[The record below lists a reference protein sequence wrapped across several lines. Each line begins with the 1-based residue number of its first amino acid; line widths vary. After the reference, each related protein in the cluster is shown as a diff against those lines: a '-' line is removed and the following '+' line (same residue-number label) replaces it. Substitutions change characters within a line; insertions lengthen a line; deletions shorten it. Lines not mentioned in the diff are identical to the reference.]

1 MADLRELA
9 DDVITSAGRGATPF
23 GLYVIPGNDPAADL
37 GRSVEVAV
45 FEEFFDNSPEL
56 LEAEYRP
63 YDDNSLFLVVLDH
76 RLRRPAGVL
85 RILLPHGPIKSLDD
99 IEKAWDERPD
109 DVIARTR
116 PEIDR
121 TLLWDI
127 ATLAAMPDYRGS
139 STNGLITLSL
149 YQGLAVL
156 GTQNGI
162 KWVVA
167 VLDLVV
173 LDLIQKMISRP
184 FQPFRG
190 LEPRRYLDSPSSLPV
205 FLDADDYQP
214 RLAITDPAMYEI
226 LFEGRGLEAAVSTPD
241 YARSAHEGLDAAI
254 LTTGEPRRLRATG

>member
-9 DDVITSAGRGATPF
+9 DHVISAAGRGATPF
-23 GLYVIPGNDPAADL
+23 GLYVIPGRDPAAEL
-37 GRSVEVAV
+37 GRSIEVAV

-56 LEAEYRP
+56 LDAEYSP

-85 RILLPHGPIKSLDD
+85 RILLPHGPTKSLDD
-99 IEKAWDERPD
+99 IERAWGEDPAE
-109 DVIARTR
+109 VIARTR

-149 YQGLAVL
+149 YQALAVL

-173 LDLIQKMISRP
+173 LDLIQQMISRP
-184 FQPFRG
+184 FHPFRG

-205 FLDADDYQP
+205 FLEADDYQP
-214 RLAITDPAMYEI
+214 RLALTDPDMYEI

-241 YARSAHEGLDAAI
+241 YGRSAVEGLDAAV
-254 LTTGEPRRLRATG
+254 LTTDERNGLRATG